1 MIKNNVTR
9 LLDSQGINYSIHQLP
24 EVKLSA
30 AQVAELL
37 DIPPEFV
44 YKTIVVTRLKKGK
57 TILAVIPGPSEVDL
71 KALAKAVGEKK
82 VKLATERQAEEKTGL
97 QAGGISPLALINRG
111 FQVVLDSSALA
122 HDEIYISGGQR
133 GIDLSLSPQD
143 IVKLT
148 NAKIEEICKI
158 FSK

>member
-9 LLDSQGINYSIHQLP
+9 VLDSQGIKYTIHQLP
-24 EVKLSA
+24 EEKLSA

-37 DIPPEFV
+37 DIPPELV
-44 YKTIVVTRLKKGK
+44 YKTIVVTRLQKGK
-57 TILAVIPGPSEVDL
+57 TILAVVPGPSEVDL

-97 QAGGISPLALINRG
+97 RAGGISPLALINRG

-122 HDEIYISGGQR
+122 HKEIFISGGQR
-133 GIDLSLSPQD
+133 GMDLSLSPQD
-143 IVKLT
+143 IAKLT
-148 NAKIEEICKI
+148 NAETEEITK
-158 FSK
+158 